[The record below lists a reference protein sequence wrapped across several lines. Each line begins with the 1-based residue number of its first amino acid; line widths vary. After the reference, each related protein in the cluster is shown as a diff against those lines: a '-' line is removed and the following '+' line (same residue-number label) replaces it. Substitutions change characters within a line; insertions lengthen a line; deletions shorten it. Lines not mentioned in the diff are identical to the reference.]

1 MHLRRC
7 IARDRGPEK
16 ERHMD
21 RKRWFGTWKLE
32 AMELHSLGGVTT
44 YPYGKNPTGYIMYLE
59 PDRMA
64 VAFGSGDRQ
73 LFATEDMLGGT
84 DQEKGA
90 AFNSFVCYCGT
101 FHVGEKSVVHRID
114 VSLFPN
120 WVGTSQE
127 RFYEFEGNIL
137 RLSSKPF
144 PINGEQQTAHLI
156 WRRV

>member
-1 MHLRRC
+1 
-7 IARDRGPEK
+7 
-16 ERHMD
+16 MD
-21 RKRWFGTWKLE
+21 GKRWFGTWKLE
-32 AMELHSLGGVTT
+32 AMELRSLRGVTT
-44 YPYGKNPTGYIMYLE
+44 YPYGRNPTGYIMYLQ

-64 VAFGSGDRQ
+64 VAFGNGDRP
-73 LFATEDMLGGT
+73 LFATEDMRGGT
-84 DQEKGA
+84 EQEKGA

-101 FHVGEKSVVHRID
+101 FRVEERSVIHRID

-127 RFYEFEGNIL
+127 RFYEFEGNTL

-144 PINGEQQTAHLI
+144 LINGEQQTAHLI

>member
-1 MHLRRC
+1 
-7 IARDRGPEK
+7 
-16 ERHMD
+16 MD
-21 RKRWFGTWKLE
+21 RRWFGTWKLE
-32 AMELHSLGGVTT
+32 AMALHSPRGTTT
-44 YPYGKNPTGYIMYLE
+44 YPYGKNPTGYLMYLE

-64 VAFGSGDRQ
+64 VAFGRGDRQ
-73 LFATEDMLGGT
+73 HFGTEDMLGGT

-90 AFNSFVCYCGT
+90 AFSSFVCYCGT
-101 FHVGEKSVVHRID
+101 FHADEKSVVHRID

-127 RFYEFEGNIL
+127 RFYEFDGNAL

-144 PINGEQQTAHLI
+144 LINGEQQTAHLV